1 MSHSV
6 QIVKHTEALGYVI
19 LDYINTIDLTFDF
32 MHHLKFVNVSYHP
45 KHLSGGSQLLYCQM
59 ELISLATECHSS
71 TVSPSLLV
79 HPLNKASCPAGYWVS
94 EWVSD
99 GHLFHFSLAELK
111 KKRPIPL
118 PAIASCE
125 WVVRVGA
132 VPGPANS
139 AVCLSQILR
148 TLSPSRET
156 YCSSKV
162 WLEGS
167 TWWIDRGQVSR
178 NG

>member
-1 MSHSV
+1 MLVPEFMNSSTFSLLKGFLGSFSSLKWRVQERRMSHSV

-79 HPLNKASCPAGYWVS
+79 HPLNKASCPAWYWVS
-94 EWVSD
+94 EWWTFVS
-99 GHLFHFSLAELK
+99 L
-111 KKRPIPL
+111 
-118 PAIASCE
+118 
-125 WVVRVGA
+125 
-132 VPGPANS
+132 
-139 AVCLSQILR
+139 LSGW
-148 TLSPSRET
+148 TEEKET
-156 YCSSKV
+156 YSSACHCQLWVGCQGWGCS
-162 WLEGS
+162 
-167 TWWIDRGQVSR
+167 RAC
-178 NG
+178 